1 MEFSCD
7 RKSLLA
13 AARRTA
19 KAAASTTT
27 VDALA
32 GILLTAD
39 AENYELTLSATDL
52 NIAITCTVTAP
63 VVAGGSVVVG
73 AKLFV
78 EMLSLLKGQTVEIKL
93 HPQHQLA
100 VTSDTAGYLVAC
112 LPAEEFPSLNLPEQ
126 TETIELSGVKGLA
139 KQTVFAAAK
148 SGNLP
153 MQCVK
158 LELSGDS
165 LRAIGCDGA
174 VLSASRRELTGGKPV
189 SLLIPAPS
197 FSALAGSVGEEEKLL
212 FSTDGKQAVFYSPEQ
227 DMTFATR
234 LGSGTY
240 LDADTVLSGVAK
252 QYEALVDASEFRSA
266 LDRTITLSGTGSA
279 YIVGLSSD
287 DLQVDEADAYVKAP
301 KDTGKIL
308 SMAETV
314 DSDPAAPTYEKIKSG
329 DQITV
334 NGKTYEFVKDPGKTV
349 ADGVTKVL
357 IDDDATHGA
366 EDTWKNLQKALAK
379 DGVESELYRADGSTT
394 VTGLRFTDTASKT
407 ETVKSGGLTLQ
418 IADTADSFM

>member
-1 MEFSCD
+1 MF
-7 RKSLLA
+7 
-13 AARRTA
+13 
-19 KAAASTTT
+19 KAT
-27 VDALA
+27 
-32 GILLTAD
+32 
-39 AENYELTLSATDL
+39 N
-52 NIAITCTVTAP
+52 
-63 VVAGGSVVVG
+63 
-73 AKLFV
+73 
-78 EMLSLLKGQTVEIKL
+78 
-93 HPQHQLA
+93 
-100 VTSDTAGYLVAC
+100 TAG
-112 LPAEEFPSLNLPEQ
+112 EI
-126 TETIELSGVKGLA
+126 TIESKG
-139 KQTVFAAAK
+139 
-148 SGNLP
+148 
-153 MQCVK
+153 
-158 LELSGDS
+158 
-165 LRAIGCDGA
+165 
-174 VLSASRRELTGGKPV
+174 
-189 SLLIPAPS
+189 
-197 FSALAGSVGEEEKLL
+197 
-212 FSTDGKQAVFYSPEQ
+212 
-227 DMTFATR
+227 
-234 LGSGTY
+234 
-240 LDADTVLSGVAK
+240 
-252 QYEALVDASEFRSA
+252 
-266 LDRTITLSGTGSA
+266 SGTGSA

>member
-158 LELSGDS
+158 L
-165 LRAIGCDGA
+165 
-174 VLSASRRELTGGKPV
+174 KP
-189 SLLIPAPS
+189 AKKGQ
-197 FSALAGSVGEEEKLL
+197 ADDRCESVGEEEKLL

-279 YIVGLSSD
+279 YINLVFSLGMISLTCETEHGTAKDS
-287 DLQVDEADAYVKAP
+287 LPAQV
-301 KDTGKIL
+301 
-308 SMAETV
+308 
-314 DSDPAAPTYEKIKSG
+314 
-329 DQITV
+329 ITV
-334 NGKTYEFVKDPGKTV
+334 MPPEGFCYQGRKLLQGIQTMNGPIRIIVSAEGLLLISGGEQSFFQSPGKKPV
-349 ADGVTKVL
+349 AKTAKKKMTKKS
-357 IDDDATHGA
+357 AT
-366 EDTWKNLQKALAK
+366 KAA
-379 DGVESELYRADGSTT
+379 
-394 VTGLRFTDTASKT
+394 
-407 ETVKSGGLTLQ
+407 
-418 IADTADSFM
+418 

>member
-212 FSTDGKQAVFYSPEQ
+212 FSTDGKQAVFYRYDLCHPAGVRDILGRRHCPFRCGQ
-227 DMTFATR
+227 TVRGPCRR
-234 LGSGTY
+234 LRISECPGSDHYPVRHRLRLHQSGVLFGNDLPY
-240 LDADTVLSGVAK
+240 LRNGAWDCQRQLTSTGHYCHAPGGLLLSG
-252 QYEALVDASEFRSA
+252 
-266 LDRTITLSGTGSA
+266 
-279 YIVGLSSD
+279 
-287 DLQVDEADAYVKAP
+287 
-301 KDTGKIL
+301 
-308 SMAETV
+308 
-314 DSDPAAPTYEKIKSG
+314 
-329 DQITV
+329 
-334 NGKTYEFVKDPGKTV
+334 
-349 ADGVTKVL
+349 
-357 IDDDATHGA
+357 
-366 EDTWKNLQKALAK
+366 QKAAARHPDHERPHSAHRIRRRVASYLRRGTVFFPVPRQKTSGK
-379 DGVESELYRADGSTT
+379 DRQKENDKEISD
-394 VTGLRFTDTASKT
+394 
-407 ETVKSGGLTLQ
+407 KSRIGG
-418 IADTADSFM
+418 FHHE

>member
-279 YIVGLSSD
+279 YINLVFSLGMISLTCETEHGTAKDS
-287 DLQVDEADAYVKAP
+287 LPAQV
-301 KDTGKIL
+301 
-308 SMAETV
+308 
-314 DSDPAAPTYEKIKSG
+314 
-329 DQITV
+329 ITV
-334 NGKTYEFVKDPGKTV
+334 MPPEGFCYQGRKLLQGIQTMNGPIRIIVSAEGLLLISGGEQSFLQSPGKKPV
-349 ADGVTKVL
+349 AKTAKKKMTKKS
-357 IDDDATHGA
+357 AT
-366 EDTWKNLQKALAK
+366 KAA
-379 DGVESELYRADGSTT
+379 
-394 VTGLRFTDTASKT
+394 
-407 ETVKSGGLTLQ
+407 
-418 IADTADSFM
+418 

>member
-197 FSALAGSVGEEEKLL
+197 FSALAGSVGEEDKLL
-212 FSTDGKQAVFYSPEQ
+212 FSTDG
-227 DMTFATR
+227 
-234 LGSGTY
+234 
-240 LDADTVLSGVAK
+240 
-252 QYEALVDASEFRSA
+252 
-266 LDRTITLSGTGSA
+266 
-279 YIVGLSSD
+279 
-287 DLQVDEADAYVKAP
+287 
-301 KDTGKIL
+301 
-308 SMAETV
+308 
-314 DSDPAAPTYEKIKSG
+314 
-329 DQITV
+329 
-334 NGKTYEFVKDPGKTV
+334 
-349 ADGVTKVL
+349 
-357 IDDDATHGA
+357 
-366 EDTWKNLQKALAK
+366 
-379 DGVESELYRADGSTT
+379 
-394 VTGLRFTDTASKT
+394 
-407 ETVKSGGLTLQ
+407 
-418 IADTADSFM
+418 